1 MKSQNKRIKKYL
13 KSGKSL
19 TALDAL
25 HEFNCFRISARVFD
39 LKSQGMN
46 IETKI
51 ISITSGGK
59 TKRVARYRLIRS

>member
-25 HEFNCFRISARVFD
+25 HEFNCFRISARIFD
-39 LKSQGMN
+39 LKSQGVN
-46 IETKI
+46 IKTDLVEIK
-51 ISITSGGK
+51 SGGVNK
-59 TKRVARYRLIRS
+59 TIARYTLVV